1 MDSSELKRVK
11 GENMLRDWIMG
22 AVWFFAAVLSIC
34 AYAHAG
40 SKAKPLTA
48 PRNPYA
54 AASTQAMPHGD
65 SAQQDATAVKGP
77 MDASRQLQGDEII
90 YRHLG
95 PGYIGGFTTSA
106 YADGTRVLW
115 TNGVN
120 GLYKLNAETLEIYDY
135 IPSPVAGKWTKDH
148 AEDSIAALDAD
159 NSLANLPLAIE
170 DSKALQDLS
179 GIYVVV
185 GANNW
190 AYIAQKDGSITAY
203 GDGIEG
209 DPTSAIEVKGRFH
222 MPPEAAGSTLGM
234 NITYD
239 GWIVLPTTGGWLVA
253 VSMDLQDSRLIRLT
267 NPTGEST
274 AAQRVGY
281 GWVRNSL
288 ALDKDGGIY
297 IASRNHMHKVIWDGE
312 QFSTDEEDGAWV
324 AEYPNDLGTGTGS
337 TPSLMGFGEED
348 QFVVITDGNE
358 LMSVVLFWRN
368 EIPEDWEQLPDA
380 PTRRIA
386 GMAPATMGEL
396 DLKAVQTEQSVVVAG
411 YGAFVVNNTPNNIP
425 EGLPPNGHGLLAGA
439 LGSNPVHQPFGVQ
452 KMEWNPETR
461 EFGPAWTNTAVSS
474 PNGVPYVSLGTNH
487 VYFIGARGNK
497 WTLEALNWD
506 TGESTF
512 HYVIGGQRYN
522 SQYSCPIPDE
532 FGGMMYGTTW
542 GRARI
547 SPKN

>member
-1 MDSSELKRVK
+1 MP
-11 GENMLRDWIMG
+11 
-22 AVWFFAAVLSIC
+22 LSTP
-34 AYAHAG
+34 
-40 SKAKPLTA
+40 K
-48 PRNPYA
+48 NPYTA
-54 AASTQAMPHGD
+54 DSTQPMPHGD
-65 SAQQDATAVKGP
+65 PAQQDATPVKGP
-77 MDASRQLQGDEII
+77 LGESRQLQEDEII
-90 YRHLG
+90 YQHLG

-106 YADGTRVLW
+106 YENGSRVLW

-135 IPSPVAGKWTKDH
+135 IPSPVAGQWTKDH

-159 NSLANLPLAIE
+159 NSLLNLPLAIE

-179 GIYVVV
+179 GIYVAV
-185 GANNW
+185 GSNNW
-190 AYIAQKDGSITAY
+190 AYIADKDGSITAY
-203 GDGIEG
+203 GDAIED
-209 DPTSAIEVKGRFH
+209 DPTSAIEIKGTFQ

-239 GWIVLPTTGGWLVA
+239 GWIVLPTTDGWLVA
-253 VSMDLQDSRLIRLT
+253 VTMDLADYRLIRLR

-274 AAQRVGY
+274 EAQRVGY
-281 GWVRNSL
+281 GWVRNSIT
-288 ALDKDGGIY
+288 LDKDGGIY
-297 IASRNHMHKVIWDGE
+297 IASRNHMHKVIWKGDS
-312 QFSTDEEDGAWV
+312 FSTDEEDGAW
-324 AEYPNDLGTGTGS
+324 AEPYPNELGGGTGS
-337 TPSLMGFGEED
+337 TPSLMGFGDED

-358 LMSVVLFWRN
+358 LMNVLLFWRN
-368 EIPEDWEQLPDA
+368 EVPEDWEQLPGA

-386 GMAPATMGEL
+386 GMVPASMG
-396 DLKAVQTEQSVVVAG
+396 DLNLEAVQTEQSVVVAG

-425 EGLPPNGHGLLAGA
+425 DGFPPNGHGLLAGA
-439 LGSNPVHQPFGVQ
+439 LGSNPKHQPFGVQ
-452 KMEWNPETR
+452 KMEWNPDTR
-461 EFGPAWTNTAVSS
+461 VFSIAWTNTEVSS

-487 VYFIGARGNK
+487 VYFIGARKNQ

-532 FGGMMYGTTW
+532 YGGMMYGTTW

-547 SPKN
+547 VPNDF